1 MLRIQVIFILLGAS
15 ALFSSGCTTTNSTP
29 YKASVTNIIAI
40 QQSVSAKGKKVSVGN
55 IVMAPGVEER
65 PLCRLMGPVKVAP
78 GKSPTQYIKEAFREE
93 LFAAQSY
100 SPSAS
105 TVINGEMKVLKFN
118 SFSSAKWQMTM
129 NVNSNIS
136 NGYTVSIE
144 YPFSVSLGAVSACQ
158 NVANAFGPAV
168 QELIRRVVTHPNFTL
183 LVTR

>member
-1 MLRIQVIFILLGAS
+1 MLQIRIIFILLCAS
-15 ALFSSGCTTTNSTP
+15 ALVASGCTTTNSTP

-40 QQSVSAKGKKVSVGN
+40 QQSVAAKGEKVSVGN

-100 SPSAS
+100 SPTAS

-118 SFSSAKWQMTM
+118 SFSSAKWRMTM
-129 NVNSNIS
+129 DVSSNIS
-136 NGYTVSIE
+136 SGYSVSIE
-144 YPFSVSLGAVSACQ
+144 YPFSVSWGAMSACE

-168 QELIRRVVTHPNFTL
+168 QELLRRVVTHPNFTL